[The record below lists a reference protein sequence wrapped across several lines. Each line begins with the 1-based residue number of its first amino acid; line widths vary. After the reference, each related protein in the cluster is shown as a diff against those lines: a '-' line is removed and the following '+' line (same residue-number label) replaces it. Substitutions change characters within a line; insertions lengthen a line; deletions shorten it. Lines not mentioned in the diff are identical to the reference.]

1 LFIRLS
7 FYQVITGKFLAVAV
21 DGFGNDVVSC
31 LAELV
36 YPGCKSE
43 APKLLQ
49 SFYSGEGAS

>member
-1 LFIRLS
+1 
-7 FYQVITGKFLAVAV
+7 VVTGKFLAVAV

-36 YPGCKSE
+36 YPGCESE